1 MSSFASK
8 KNPSILKKTERKPN
22 NEKLI
27 RHSITG
33 NGEQEILYSKPA
45 TKTQYEKRKSTNR
58 VTINQI
64 VDIRQHSQHDDD
76 GNAIKGSAVHSQK
89 QHCPISCK
97 SFFQNIVLK
106 AKKYEEISPETI
118 KKIIDS
124 NKDVSISTIDAAL
137 WLITYVE
144 NKKSIVVKDPTK
156 KVSLG
161 EYNIPFKYLYILDR
175 IKAAI
180 KAAINEFINKSNDF
194 SDSSYFDSSDDEAS
208 DDEASDDEASEGFT
222 KSRRIRLLSN
232 KTKLQF

>member
-8 KNPSILKKTERKPN
+8 KNPSILK
-22 NEKLI
+22 
-27 RHSITG
+27 
-33 NGEQEILYSKPA
+33 
-45 TKTQYEKRKSTNR
+45 KTQYEKRKSTNR

-89 QHCPISCK
+89 QHCPISRK

-137 WLITYVE
+137 WLIGYVE

-161 EYNIPFKYLYILDR
+161 EYNIPFHYIYILDR
-175 IKAAI
+175 II
-180 KAAINEFINKSNDF
+180 AAINEFINKRKLG
-194 SDSSYFDSSDDEAS
+194 

-222 KSRRIRLLSN
+222 KRRRIRLLSN

>member
-8 KNPSILKKTERKPN
+8 KNPSILKKT
-22 NEKLI
+22 
-27 RHSITG
+27 
-33 NGEQEILYSKPA
+33 
-45 TKTQYEKRKSTNR
+45 KRKSTNR

-89 QHCPISCK
+89 QHCPISRK

-118 KKIIDS
+118 KKIIDI

-137 WLITYVE
+137 WLIRYVE

-161 EYNIPFKYLYILDR
+161 EYNITFKYLYILDS
-175 IKAAI
+175 I
-180 KAAINEFINKSNDF
+180 KAAINEFINKSN
-194 SDSSYFDSSDDEAS
+194 YFS

-232 KTKLQF
+232 KTILQF

>member
-8 KNPSILKKTERKPN
+8 KNPSILKKTKRKPN

-45 TKTQYEKRKSTNR
+45 TKTKYKKRKSTNR

-89 QHCPISCK
+89 QHCPISRK

-118 KKIIDS
+118 KNIIDS

-137 WLITYVE
+137 WLIRYVE

-161 EYNIPFKYLYILDR
+161 EYNIPFEYLYILDR
-175 IKAAI
+175 II
-180 KAAINEFINKSNDF
+180 AAINEFINKSNDF

-208 DDEASDDEASEGFT
+208 DDEASEGFT

-232 KTKLQF
+232 KTILQF

>member
-22 NEKLI
+22 NEKLVQHTI
-27 RHSITG
+27 VKV
-33 NGEQEILYSKPA
+33 NGKQEKLYSKPA
-45 TKTQYEKRKSTNR
+45 TKTHYKKRNSTKR
-58 VTINQI
+58 VTINQFAA
-64 VDIRQHSQHDDD
+64 IRQHSQHDDD

-89 QHCPISCK
+89 QHCPISRK

-137 WLITYVE
+137 WLIRYVE

-161 EYNIPFKYLYILDR
+161 EYNIPFHYIYILDR
-175 IKAAI
+175 II
-180 KAAINEFINKSNDF
+180 AAINEFINKSNDF

-208 DDEASDDEASEGFT
+208 DDEASEGLT